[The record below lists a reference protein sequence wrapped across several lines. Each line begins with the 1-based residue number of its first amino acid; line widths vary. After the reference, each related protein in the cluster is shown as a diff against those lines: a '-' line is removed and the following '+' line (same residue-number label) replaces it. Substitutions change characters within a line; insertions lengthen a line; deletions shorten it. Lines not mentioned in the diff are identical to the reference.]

1 MTRGNTIEEE
11 QLMKTRLVLIAFI
24 TVAVMGCSN
33 KEKEEQLQKQLSEA
47 QSQQN
52 TLQQTVQERDK
63 YMEDVIHS
71 VNDVYADLEQA
82 RAKEAK
88 IAKGTA
94 SEGPIQFSNA
104 QSRSRLLQNISEIG
118 TGLKENRKKI
128 ADLQV
133 RMKSYRGE
141 ITVLNKLVE
150 NLKVSI
156 QEREQSIAQL
166 ESRVQGLETTVAE
179 KTRVITEKEG
189 TIGEQQKTIN
199 TAYYIVGTRDEL
211 KKKGIITNEGGF
223 LWGLLGSTTT
233 MASGIDRSSFIPI
246 DKTTDQTIRV
256 QGKVD
261 EILPHRNESL
271 FAMVQPDKNETEIA
285 IVSPEQFWQD
295 KYLVIVVEG

>member
-1 MTRGNTIEEE
+1 
-11 QLMKTRLVLIAFI
+11 MKTRVVLIALV

-33 KEKEEQLQKQLSEA
+33 KQKEEDLQKQLSEA
-47 QSQQN
+47 QTQQN
-52 TLQQTVQERDK
+52 TMEQSIQERDK

-88 IAKGTA
+88 LAKGTA

-104 QSRSRLLQNISEIG
+104 QSRSRLLQNINEIG

-141 ITVLNKLVE
+141 ISGLNNLVE

-156 QEREQSIAQL
+156 QDREQSIAQL
-166 ESRVQGLETTVAE
+166 ESRVQGLETAVAE

-189 TIGEQQKTIN
+189 TIGEQQKQIN
-199 TAYYIVGTRDEL
+199 TAFYIVGTRDEL
-211 KKKGIITNEGGF
+211 KKKGIITDEGGF
-223 LWGLLGSTTT
+223 LWGLLGSTTVL
-233 MASGIDRSSFIPI
+233 ASAIDQSSFIPI

-261 EILPHRNESL
+261 EILPHRNEGL
-271 FAMVQPDKNETEIA
+271 FAMGQPGKDETEIA
-285 IVSPEQFWQD
+285 IVSPERFWQD
-295 KYLVIVVEG
+295 RYLVIVVEG